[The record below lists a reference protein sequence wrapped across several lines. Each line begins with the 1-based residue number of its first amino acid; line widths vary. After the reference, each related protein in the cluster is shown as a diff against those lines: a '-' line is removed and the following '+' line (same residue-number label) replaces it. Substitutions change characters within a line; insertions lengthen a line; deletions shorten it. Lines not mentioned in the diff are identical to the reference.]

1 MKNTQIAIL
10 GTGSMGKAILSGLLA
25 AGTSPSNIRV
35 TTKSQASAEAIS
47 STHGIQAAALD
58 SESTANSS
66 TAKDAELVILAVKP
80 NMILETLQEVA
91 AVLKPNCLVVS
102 VAAGITTAAMERQL
116 SGNAAVV
123 RAMPNTPSVVGLGVT
138 GISKGSNVSDEQLDL
153 AVKLFSSVGKVLVVD
168 ESKIDALSTISGSG
182 PAYVFYFAE
191 KLITAA
197 KSLGFSDQEASMMV
211 KETFL
216 GSATLLATS
225 SNSPE
230 ELREQVTSPNGT
242 TMQATGR
249 FDAADLEKVFIEATE
264 AALARAKELG
274 KVKP

>member
-1 MKNTQIAIL
+1 METKQIAIL
-10 GTGSMGKAILSGLLA
+10 GTGSMGKAILSGMLA
-25 AGTSPSNIRV
+25 AGTSPANVRV
-35 TTKSQASAEAIS
+35 TTKSKTSADAIS
-47 STHGIQAAALD
+47 SNHGVQATALESD
-58 SESTANSS
+58 SAANSS
-66 TAKDAELVILAVKP
+66 AAKGADLVILAVKP
-80 NMILETLQEVA
+80 NMILETLSDVA
-91 AVLKPNCLVVS
+91 SALKPDCLVVS
-102 VAAGITTAAMERQL
+102 VAAGITTAAMEEQL
-116 SGNAAVV
+116 SGNTAVV

-138 GISKGSNVSDEQLDL
+138 GISKGSNVSAKQLDL
-153 AVKLFSSVGKVLVVD
+153 AVELFSSVGKVLVVD

-197 KSLGFSDQEASMMV
+197 KSLGFSEQEASLMV

-225 SNSPE
+225 SSSPE
-230 ELREQVTSPNGT
+230 ELRQQVTSPNGT

-249 FDAADLEKVFIEATE
+249 FDAADLERVFIEATE

-274 KVKP
+274 RVKP

>member
-1 MKNTQIAIL
+1 MEIKQIAIL
-10 GTGSMGKAILSGLLA
+10 GTGSMGKAILSGMLA
-25 AGTSPSNIRV
+25 AGTSPANVRV
-35 TTKSQASAEAIS
+35 TTNSKASADAIS
-47 STHGIQAAALD
+47 SNHGVQATALESD
-58 SESTANSS
+58 SAANSS
-66 TAKDAELVILAVKP
+66 AAKDADLVILAVKP
-80 NMILETLQEVA
+80 NMILETLKEVA
-91 AVLKPNCLVVS
+91 AVLKPDCLVVS
-102 VAAGITTAAMERQL
+102 VAAGITTAAMEEQL
-116 SGNAAVV
+116 SGNEAVV

-138 GISKGSNVSDEQLDL
+138 GISKGSNVSAKQLDL
-153 AVKLFSSVGKVLVVD
+153 AIELFSSVGKVLVVD

-197 KSLGFSDQEASMMV
+197 KYLGFSEQEASLMV

-225 SNSPE
+225 SSSPE
-230 ELREQVTSPNGT
+230 ELRQQVTSPNGT

-249 FDAADLEKVFIEATE
+249 FDAADLERVFIEATE

-274 KVKP
+274 RVKP

>member
-25 AGTSPSNIRV
+25 AGTSPTNIRV
-35 TTKSQASAEAIS
+35 TTKSKASAEAIS
-47 STHGIQAAALD
+47 SSLRVQATALETD
-58 SESTANSS
+58 STANSS

-102 VAAGITTAAMERQL
+102 VAAGITTAAMEQQL

-138 GISKGSNVSDEQLDL
+138 GISKGSKVSDEQLDL

-191 KLITAA
+191 KLIAAA

-216 GSATLLATS
+216 GSATLLATYS
-225 SNSPE
+225 SSPE
-230 ELREQVTSPNGT
+230 ELRQQVTSPNGT

-249 FDAADLEKVFIEATE
+249 FDAADLEKVFIEATQ

>member
-1 MKNTQIAIL
+1 METKQIAIL
-10 GTGSMGKAILSGLLA
+10 GTGSMGKAILSGMLA
-25 AGTSPSNIRV
+25 ARTSPASVRV
-35 TTKSQASAEAIS
+35 TTKSKASADAIS
-47 STHGIQAAALD
+47 SNHGVQATALESD
-58 SESTANSS
+58 SAANSS
-66 TAKDAELVILAVKP
+66 AAKGADLVILAVKP
-80 NMILETLQEVA
+80 NMILETLSEVA
-91 AVLKPNCLVVS
+91 AFLKPDCLVVS
-102 VAAGITTAAMERQL
+102 VAAGITTAAMEEQL
-116 SGNAAVV
+116 SGNTAVV

-138 GISKGSNVSDEQLDL
+138 GISKGSNVSAKQLDL
-153 AVKLFSSVGKVLVVD
+153 AVELFSSVGKVLVVD

-197 KSLGFSDQEASMMV
+197 KSLGFSEQEASLMV

-225 SNSPE
+225 SSSPE
-230 ELREQVTSPNGT
+230 ELRQQVTSPNGT

-249 FDAADLEKVFIEATE
+249 FDAADLERVFIEATE

-274 KVKP
+274 RIKS

>member
-1 MKNTQIAIL
+1 MGNTQIAIL

-25 AGTSPSNIRV
+25 AGTSAANVRV
-35 TTKSQASAEAIS
+35 TTKSKASAEAIAAS
-47 STHGIQAAALD
+47 YGIQANSL
-58 SESTANSS
+58 ESDPAANSS
-66 TAKDAELVILAVKP
+66 SAKDADLVILAVKP
-80 NMILETLQEVA
+80 NMVLETLRDVA
-91 AVLKPNCLVVS
+91 SGIKPSCLVVS
-102 VAAGITTAAMERQL
+102 VAAGVTTAAMEDQL
-116 SGNAAVV
+116 PGDAAVV
-123 RAMPNTPSVVGLGVT
+123 RAMPNTPSVLGLGVT
-138 GISKGSNVSDEQLDL
+138 GISKGSNVSDEQLAV

-197 KSLGFSDQEASMMV
+197 KALGFSDQEASLMV

-216 GSATLLATS
+216 GSANLLATS

-230 ELREQVTSPNGT
+230 ELRQQVTSPNGT

-274 KVKP
+274 RVKP

>member
-1 MKNTQIAIL
+1 METKQIAIL

-25 AGTSPSNIRV
+25 AGTSPANVRV
-35 TTKSQASAEAIS
+35 TTKSKASADAICS
-47 STHGIQAAALD
+47 NHGVQATALE
-58 SESTANSS
+58 SESAANSS
-66 TAKDAELVILAVKP
+66 AVKNADLVILAVKP
-80 NMILETLQEVA
+80 NMILETLKDVA
-91 AVLKPNCLVVS
+91 SVLTPDCLVVS
-102 VAAGITTAAMERQL
+102 VAAGITTAAMEEQL
-116 SGNAAVV
+116 SGNPAVV
-123 RAMPNTPSVVGLGVT
+123 RAMPNTPSVAGLGVT
-138 GISKGSNVSDEQLDL
+138 GISKGSNVSDEQLEL
-153 AVKLFSSVGKVLVVD
+153 AIELFSSVGKVLVVD

-197 KSLGFSDQEASMMV
+197 KSLGFSEQEASLMV

-225 SNSPE
+225 SSSPE
-230 ELREQVTSPNGT
+230 ELRQQVTSPNGT

-249 FDAADLEKVFIEATE
+249 FDAADLERVFIEATE

-274 KVKP
+274 RVKP

>member
-1 MKNTQIAIL
+1 METKQITIL
-10 GTGSMGKAILSGLLA
+10 GTGSMGKAILSGLIA
-25 AGTSPSNIRV
+25 AGTSPANVRV
-35 TTKSQASAEAIS
+35 TTKSKASADAIS
-47 STHGIQAAALD
+47 SYHSVQATALESD
-58 SESTANSS
+58 SAANSS
-66 TAKDAELVILAVKP
+66 SAKDADLVILAVKP
-80 NMILETLQEVA
+80 NMILETLNDIA
-91 AVLKPNCLVVS
+91 SVLKPDCLVVS
-102 VAAGITTAAMERQL
+102 VAAGITTAAMEEQL
-116 SGNAAVV
+116 SSNTAVV

-138 GISKGSNVSDEQLDL
+138 GISKGSNVSNEQLDL
-153 AVKLFSSVGKVLVVD
+153 AIELFSSVGKVLVVD

-197 KSLGFSDQEASMMV
+197 KSLGFSESEASLMV

-225 SNSPE
+225 SSSPE
-230 ELREQVTSPNGT
+230 ELRQQVTSPNGT

-249 FDAADLEKVFIEATE
+249 FDAADLERVFIEATE

-274 KVKP
+274 RVKP

>member
-35 TTKSQASAEAIS
+35 TTKSQASADAITS
-47 STHGIQAAALD
+47 SHEIQAAALD
-58 SESTANSS
+58 SDSTANSS

-80 NMILETLQEVA
+80 VMILETLKEVS

-102 VAAGITTAAMERQL
+102 VAAGITTAAMEQQL

-138 GISKGSNVSDEQLDL
+138 GISKGSKVSDEQLDL

-191 KLITAA
+191 KLIAAA
-197 KSLGFSDQEASMMV
+197 KSLGFSEQEASLMV

-225 SNSPE
+225 SSSPV
-230 ELREQVTSPNGT
+230 ELRQQVTSPNGT

-249 FDAADLEKVFIEATE
+249 FDEADLEKVFIEATE

>member
-1 MKNTQIAIL
+1 METKQIAIL
-10 GTGSMGKAILSGLLA
+10 GTGSMGKAILSGILA
-25 AGTSPSNIRV
+25 AGTSPADVRV
-35 TTKSQASAEAIS
+35 TTKSKATADAIFSNHGVQATSLESNSA
-47 STHGIQAAALD
+47 
-58 SESTANSS
+58 ANSS
-66 TAKDAELVILAVKP
+66 AAKDADLVILAVKP
-80 NMILETLQEVA
+80 NMILETLSEVA
-91 AVLKPNCLVVS
+91 AVLKPDCLVVS
-102 VAAGITTAAMERQL
+102 VAAGITTAAMEEQL

-138 GISKGSNVSDEQLDL
+138 GISKGSNVSSAQLDL
-153 AVKLFSSVGKVLVVD
+153 AVELFASVGKVLVVD

-197 KSLGFSDQEASMMV
+197 KSLGFSEQEASLMV

-225 SNSPE
+225 SSSPE
-230 ELREQVTSPNGT
+230 ELRQQVTSPNGT

-249 FDAADLEKVFIEATE
+249 FDAADLERVFIEATE

-274 KVKP
+274 RVKP

>member
-1 MKNTQIAIL
+1 METKQIAIL
-10 GTGSMGKAILSGLLA
+10 GTGSMGKAILSGLLS
-25 AGTSPSNIRV
+25 AGTSPSNVRV
-35 TTKSQASAEAIS
+35 TTKSKASADAIFS
-47 STHGIQAAALD
+47 NHSVQATALESD
-58 SESTANSS
+58 SAANSS
-66 TAKDAELVILAVKP
+66 SAKDADLVILAVKP
-80 NMILETLQEVA
+80 NMILETLKNVA
-91 AVLKPNCLVVS
+91 SVLKPDCLVVS
-102 VAAGITTAAMERQL
+102 VAAGITTAAMEEQL
-116 SGNAAVV
+116 SGHAAVV

-138 GISKGSNVSDEQLDL
+138 GISKGSNVSSAQLDL
-153 AVKLFSSVGKVLVVD
+153 AVELFASVGKVLVVD

-197 KSLGFSDQEASMMV
+197 KSLGFSEQEASLMV

-225 SNSPE
+225 SSSPE
-230 ELREQVTSPNGT
+230 ELRQQVTSPNGT

-249 FDAADLEKVFIEATE
+249 FDAADLERVFIEATE

-274 KVKP
+274 RIKP

>member
-47 STHGIQAAALD
+47 STHGVQAAALD

-80 NMILETLQEVA
+80 NMILETLKEVA

-102 VAAGITTAAMERQL
+102 VAAGITTAAMEQQL

-225 SNSPE
+225 SSSPE
-230 ELREQVTSPNGT
+230 ELRQQVTSPNGT

>member
-1 MKNTQIAIL
+1 
-10 GTGSMGKAILSGLLA
+10 MGKAILSGLLA
-25 AGTSPSNIRV
+25 AGTSPSIVRV
-35 TTKSQASAEAIS
+35 TTKSKASADALS
-47 STHGIQAAALD
+47 SNHGVQATALESD
-58 SESTANSS
+58 SAANSS
-66 TAKDAELVILAVKP
+66 SAKDADLVILAVKP
-80 NMILETLQEVA
+80 NMILETLKDVA
-91 AVLKPNCLVVS
+91 SVLKPGCLVVS
-102 VAAGITTAAMERQL
+102 VAAGITTAAMEEQL
-116 SGNAAVV
+116 SGNAAVI

-138 GISKGSNVSDEQLDL
+138 GISKGSNVSAEQLNL
-153 AVKLFSSVGKVLVVD
+153 AVELFSSVGKVLVVD

-197 KSLGFSDQEASMMV
+197 KSLGFSEQEASLMV

-216 GSATLLATS
+216 GSATLLSTS

-230 ELREQVTSPNGT
+230 ELRKQVTSPNGT

-249 FDAADLEKVFIEATE
+249 FDAADLERVFIEATE

-274 KVKP
+274 RVKP

>member
-47 STHGIQAAALD
+47 STHGVQAAALD
-58 SESTANSS
+58 SDSTANSS

-80 NMILETLQEVA
+80 NMILETLNEVA

-102 VAAGITTAAMERQL
+102 VAAGITTAAMEQQL
-116 SGNAAVV
+116 SGNTAVV

>member
-1 MKNTQIAIL
+1 MKTKQIAIL

-25 AGTSPSNIRV
+25 AGTSQASVRV
-35 TTKSQASAEAIS
+35 TTMSKASAEAIFS
-47 STHGIQAAALD
+47 NHGVQATALESD
-58 SESTANSS
+58 SAANSS
-66 TAKDAELVILAVKP
+66 AAKDADLVILAVKP
-80 NMILETLQEVA
+80 NMILETLSEVA
-91 AVLKPNCLVVS
+91 SALKSDCLIVS
-102 VAAGITTAAMERQL
+102 VAAGITTAAMEEPL
-116 SGNAAVV
+116 SGNAAVI

-138 GISKGSNVSDEQLDL
+138 GISQGSNVSAEQLNL
-153 AVKLFSSVGKVLVVD
+153 AVELFASVGKVLVVD

-197 KSLGFSDQEASMMV
+197 KSLGFSEQEASLMV

-225 SNSPE
+225 SSSPE
-230 ELREQVTSPNGT
+230 QLRKQVTSPNGT

-274 KVKP
+274 RVKP

>member
-1 MKNTQIAIL
+1 METKQIAIL

-25 AGTSPSNIRV
+25 AGTSPANVRV
-35 TTKSQASAEAIS
+35 TTKSKVSADAIYSNHGVQA
-47 STHGIQAAALD
+47 TALE
-58 SESTANSS
+58 SESAANSS
-66 TAKDAELVILAVKP
+66 AVKNADLVILAVKP
-80 NMILETLQEVA
+80 NMILETLSEVA
-91 AVLKPNCLVVS
+91 SVLKPDCLVVS
-102 VAAGITTAAMERQL
+102 VAAGITTAAMEEQL
-116 SGNAAVV
+116 TGIAAVV

-138 GISKGSNVSDEQLDL
+138 GISKGSNVSDEQLDA
-153 AVKLFSSVGKVLVVD
+153 AVELFSSVGKVLVVD

-197 KSLGFSDQEASMMV
+197 KSLGFSEQEASLMV

-225 SNSPE
+225 SSSPE
-230 ELREQVTSPNGT
+230 ELRQQVTSPNGT

-249 FDAADLEKVFIEATE
+249 FDAADLERVFIEATE

-274 KVKP
+274 RVKP

>member
-1 MKNTQIAIL
+1 METKQIAIL

-25 AGTSPSNIRV
+25 AGTSPSIVRV
-35 TTKSQASAEAIS
+35 TTKSKASADALS
-47 STHGIQAAALD
+47 SYHGVQATALESD
-58 SESTANSS
+58 SAANSS
-66 TAKDAELVILAVKP
+66 SAKDADLVILAVKP
-80 NMILETLQEVA
+80 NMILETLKDVA
-91 AVLKPNCLVVS
+91 SVLKPGCLVVS
-102 VAAGITTAAMERQL
+102 VAAGITTAAMEEQL
-116 SGNAAVV
+116 SGNAAVI

-138 GISKGSNVSDEQLDL
+138 GISKGSNVSAEQLNL
-153 AVKLFSSVGKVLVVD
+153 AIELFASVGKVLVVD

-197 KSLGFSDQEASMMV
+197 KSLGFSEQEASLMV

-230 ELREQVTSPNGT
+230 QLRQQVTSPNGT

-249 FDAADLEKVFIEATE
+249 FDAADLERVFIEATE

-274 KVKP
+274 RVKP

>member
-1 MKNTQIAIL
+1 MENTQIAIL

-25 AGTSPSNIRV
+25 AGTSPANIRV
-35 TTKSQASAEAIS
+35 TTKSQASADAIS
-47 STHGIQAAALD
+47 SSHGIEATALESD
-58 SESTANSS
+58 STSNSLI
-66 TAKDAELVILAVKP
+66 AKDADLVILAVKP
-80 NMILETLQEVA
+80 VMILETLKEIS
-91 AVLKPNCLVVS
+91 AVLNPSSLVVS
-102 VAAGITTAAMERQL
+102 VAAGITTAAMEQQL

-138 GISKGSNVSDEQLDL
+138 GISKGSNVSDVQLDL

-197 KSLGFSDQEASMMV
+197 KSLGFSDSEASMMV

-225 SNSPE
+225 TSSPE
-230 ELREQVTSPNGT
+230 ELRQQVTSPNGT

-274 KVKP
+274 KVKS

>member
-1 MKNTQIAIL
+1 METKQIAIL

-25 AGTSPSNIRV
+25 AGTSPANVRV
-35 TTKSQASAEAIS
+35 TTKSKASADAIS
-47 STHGIQAAALD
+47 SNHSVQATALESD
-58 SESTANSS
+58 SAANSS
-66 TAKDAELVILAVKP
+66 SAKDADLVILAVKP
-80 NMILETLQEVA
+80 NIILETLKDVA
-91 AVLKPNCLVVS
+91 SVLKPDCLVVS
-102 VAAGITTAAMERQL
+102 IAAGITTAAMEEQL
-116 SGNAAVV
+116 SGHAAVV

-138 GISKGSNVSDEQLDL
+138 GISQGSNVSAKQLDL
-153 AVKLFSSVGKVLVVD
+153 AVELFSSVGRVLVVD

-197 KSLGFSDQEASMMV
+197 KSLGFSDSEASLMV

-225 SNSPE
+225 SSSPE
-230 ELREQVTSPNGT
+230 ELRQQVTSPNGT

-249 FDAADLEKVFIEATE
+249 FDAADLERVFIEATE

-274 KVKP
+274 RIKP

>member
-1 MKNTQIAIL
+1 MEIKQIAIL
-10 GTGSMGKAILSGLLA
+10 GTGSMGKAILSGILA
-25 AGTSPSNIRV
+25 AGTSPADVRV
-35 TTKSQASAEAIS
+35 TTKSKATADAIFSNHGVQATSLESNSA
-47 STHGIQAAALD
+47 
-58 SESTANSS
+58 ANSS
-66 TAKDAELVILAVKP
+66 AAKDADLVILAVKP
-80 NMILETLQEVA
+80 NMILETLSEVA
-91 AVLKPNCLVVS
+91 AVLKPDCLVVS
-102 VAAGITTAAMERQL
+102 VAAGITTAAMEEQL
-116 SGNAAVV
+116 SGNEAVV

-138 GISKGSNVSDEQLDL
+138 GISKGSNVSDEKLDL
-153 AVKLFSSVGKVLVVD
+153 AIELFSSVGKVLVVD

-197 KSLGFSDQEASMMV
+197 KSLGFSEQEASLMV

-225 SNSPE
+225 SSSPE
-230 ELREQVTSPNGT
+230 ELRQQVTSPNGT

-249 FDAADLEKVFIEATE
+249 FDAADLERVFIEATE

-274 KVKP
+274 RVKP

>member
-35 TTKSQASAEAIS
+35 TTKSQASAGAIS
-47 STHGIQAAALD
+47 SSLGIQAAALD
-58 SESTANSS
+58 SDSTANSS

-80 NMILETLQEVA
+80 NMILETLKEVA

-102 VAAGITTAAMERQL
+102 VAAGITTAAMEQQL
-116 SGNAAVV
+116 SGNTAVV

>member
-1 MKNTQIAIL
+1 METKQIAII

-35 TTKSQASAEAIS
+35 TTKSKVSADAISSNYGVQASAQES
-47 STHGIQAAALD
+47 D
-58 SESTANSS
+58 SATNTSVV
-66 TAKDAELVILAVKP
+66 KDADLVILAVKP
-80 NMILETLQEVA
+80 NMILETLEEIAVA
-91 AVLKPNCLVVS
+91 LKPNCLVVS
-102 VAAGITTAAMERQL
+102 VAAGITTASMEEAI
-116 SGNAAVV
+116 SGKASVV
-123 RAMPNTPSVVGLGVT
+123 RAMPNTPSVLGLGVT
-138 GISKGSNVSDEQLDL
+138 GISKGSNVTDEQLEL
-153 AVKLFSSVGKVLVVD
+153 AVELFSSVGKVLVVE

-191 KLITAA
+191 KLINAA
-197 KSLGFSDQEASMMV
+197 KALGFSDQEASMMV

-225 SNSPE
+225 PDSPE
-230 ELREQVTSPNGT
+230 QLRKQVTSPNGT

-249 FDAADLEKVFIEATE
+249 FDAADLEKIFIEATE

>member
-1 MKNTQIAIL
+1 MENTQIAIL

-25 AGTSPSNIRV
+25 SGSSAANVRV
-35 TTKSQASAEAIS
+35 TTKSQASADAITS
-47 STHGIQAAALD
+47 GHGIQAVAME

-66 TAKDAELVILAVKP
+66 TAKDADIVILSVKP
-80 NMILETLQEVA
+80 NMILETLKEIA
-91 AVLKPNCLVVS
+91 TSLKPNCLVVS
-102 VAAGITTAAMERQL
+102 VAAGITTKAMEEQL

-138 GISKGSNVSDEQLDL
+138 GISKGSNVSDQQLDL
-153 AVKLFSSVGKVLVVD
+153 AEKLFSSVGKVLVVD

-197 KSLGFSDQEASMMV
+197 KSLGFSDGEASLMV

-225 SNSPE
+225 ASSPE
-230 ELREQVTSPNGT
+230 ELRQQVTSPNGT

>member
-1 MKNTQIAIL
+1 METKQIAIL

-25 AGTSPSNIRV
+25 AGTSPANVRV
-35 TTKSQASAEAIS
+35 TTKSKVSADAIS
-47 STHGIQAAALD
+47 SNHGVQATALE
-58 SESTANSS
+58 SESAANSS
-66 TAKDAELVILAVKP
+66 AVKNADLVILAVKP
-80 NMILETLQEVA
+80 NMILETLSEVA
-91 AVLKPNCLVVS
+91 SVLKPDCLVVS
-102 VAAGITTAAMERQL
+102 VAAGITTAAMEEQL
-116 SGNAAVV
+116 TGIAAVV

-138 GISKGSNVSDEQLDL
+138 GISKGSNVSDEQLDA
-153 AVKLFSSVGKVLVVD
+153 AVELFSSVGKVLVVD

-197 KSLGFSDQEASMMV
+197 KSLGFSEQEASLMV

-225 SNSPE
+225 SSSPE
-230 ELREQVTSPNGT
+230 ELRQQVTSPNGT

-249 FDAADLEKVFIEATE
+249 FDAADLERVFIEATE

-274 KVKP
+274 RVKP

>member
-1 MKNTQIAIL
+1 METKQIAIL
-10 GTGSMGKAILSGLLA
+10 GTGSMGKAILSGMLA
-25 AGTSPSNIRV
+25 AGTSPANVRV
-35 TTKSQASAEAIS
+35 TTKSKASADAIS
-47 STHGIQAAALD
+47 SNHGVQATALESD
-58 SESTANSS
+58 SAANSLS
-66 TAKDAELVILAVKP
+66 AKDADLVILAVKP
-80 NMILETLQEVA
+80 NMILETLSEVA
-91 AVLKPNCLVVS
+91 AFLKPDCLVVS
-102 VAAGITTAAMERQL
+102 VAAGITTAAMEEQL
-116 SGNAAVV
+116 SGNTAVV

-138 GISKGSNVSDEQLDL
+138 GISKGSNVSAKQLDL
-153 AVKLFSSVGKVLVVD
+153 AVELFSSVGKVLVVD

-197 KSLGFSDQEASMMV
+197 KSLGFSEQEASLMV

-225 SNSPE
+225 SSSPE
-230 ELREQVTSPNGT
+230 ELRQQVTSPNGT

-249 FDAADLEKVFIEATE
+249 FDAADLERVFIEATE

-274 KVKP
+274 RVKP

>member
-1 MKNTQIAIL
+1 MENTQIAIL

-25 AGTSPSNIRV
+25 AGTSPKSIRV
-35 TTKSQASAEAIS
+35 TTNSKASAEAIS
-47 STHGIQAAALD
+47 SSNGVQATALESD
-58 SESTANSS
+58 STANSS
-66 TAKDAELVILAVKP
+66 SAKDADLVILAVKP
-80 NMILETLQEVA
+80 NMILETLKEIA
-91 AVLKPNCLVVS
+91 TSLKPNCLVVS
-102 VAAGITTAAMERQL
+102 VAAGITTKAMEEQL
-116 SGNAAVV
+116 SGNSAVV

-138 GISKGSNVSDEQLDL
+138 GISKGSNVSDQQLDL

-168 ESKIDALSTISGSG
+168 EGKIDALSTISGSG

-191 KLITAA
+191 KLIAAA
-197 KSLGFSDQEASMMV
+197 KSLGFSDQEASLMV

-225 SNSPE
+225 ASSPE
-230 ELREQVTSPNGT
+230 ELRQQVTSPNGT

>member
-1 MKNTQIAIL
+1 MENTQIAIL

-25 AGTSPSNIRV
+25 AGTSPKSIRV
-35 TTKSQASAEAIS
+35 TTNSKASAEAIS
-47 STHGIQAAALD
+47 SSNGVQATALESD
-58 SESTANSS
+58 STANSS
-66 TAKDAELVILAVKP
+66 SAKDADLVILAVKP
-80 NMILETLQEVA
+80 NMILETLEEVGA
-91 AVLKPNCLVVS
+91 ALKPNCLVVS
-102 VAAGITTAAMERQL
+102 VAAGITTTAMEQQL
-116 SGNAAVV
+116 AGNAAVV

-138 GISKGSNVSDEQLDL
+138 GISRGSNVTDQQLDL
-153 AVKLFSSVGKVLVVD
+153 AVKIFSSVGKVLVVD

-191 KLITAA
+191 KLIAAA
-197 KSLGFSDQEASMMV
+197 KSLGFSDQEASLMV

-225 SNSPE
+225 SSSPE
-230 ELREQVTSPNGT
+230 ELRKQVTSPNGT

-249 FDAADLEKVFIEATE
+249 FDAADFEKVFIEATE

>member
-1 MKNTQIAIL
+1 METKQIAIL
-10 GTGSMGKAILSGLLA
+10 GTGSMGKAILAGLIQSGTKPA
-25 AGTSPSNIRV
+25 NIRV
-35 TTKSQASAEAIS
+35 STKTQASADAIFSVHGVEAIS
-47 STHGIQAAALD
+47 LEKDSAANTSAV
-58 SESTANSS
+58 
-66 TAKDAELVILAVKP
+66 KDAELVILAVKP
-80 NMILETLQEVA
+80 NLILETLKEVA
-91 AVLKPNCLVVS
+91 TDIKPGSLVVS
-102 VAAGITTAAMERQL
+102 VAAGITTEAMEEVLGGQV
-116 SGNAAVV
+116 AVV
-123 RAMPNTPSVVGLGVT
+123 RAMPNTPSVLGLGVT
-138 GISKGSNVSDEQLDL
+138 GISAGSNVSKDQLEL

-197 KSLGFSDQEASMMV
+197 KSLGFSDQEASLMV

-225 SNSPE
+225 ASSPE
-230 ELREQVTSPNGT
+230 ELRQQVSSPKGT

-264 AALARAKELG
+264 AALARARELG

>member
-1 MKNTQIAIL
+1 METKQIAIL
-10 GTGSMGKAILSGLLA
+10 GTGSMGKAILSGILA
-25 AGTSPSNIRV
+25 AGTSPADVRV
-35 TTKSQASAEAIS
+35 TTKSKASADAIFS
-47 STHGIQAAALD
+47 NHGVQATSL
-58 SESTANSS
+58 ESNSAANSS
-66 TAKDAELVILAVKP
+66 AAKDADLVILAVKP
-80 NMILETLQEVA
+80 NMILETLSEVA
-91 AVLKPNCLVVS
+91 AVLKPDCLVVS
-102 VAAGITTAAMERQL
+102 VAAGITTAAMEEKL
-116 SGNAAVV
+116 SGNEAVV

-138 GISKGSNVSDEQLDL
+138 GISKGSNVSAKQLDL
-153 AVKLFSSVGKVLVVD
+153 AVELFSSVGKVLVVD

-197 KSLGFSDQEASMMV
+197 KSLGFSEQEASLMV

-225 SNSPE
+225 SSSPE
-230 ELREQVTSPNGT
+230 ELRQQVTSPNGT

-249 FDAADLEKVFIEATE
+249 FDAADLERVFIEATE

-274 KVKP
+274 RVKP

>member
-1 MKNTQIAIL
+1 METKQIAIL
-10 GTGSMGKAILSGLLA
+10 GTGSMGKAILSGMLA
-25 AGTSPSNIRV
+25 AGTSPASVRV
-35 TTKSQASAEAIS
+35 TTKSKANADAIS
-47 STHGIQAAALD
+47 SNHGVQATALESDAA
-58 SESTANSS
+58 ANSS
-66 TAKDAELVILAVKP
+66 AAKGADLVILAVKP
-80 NMILETLQEVA
+80 NMILETLSEVA
-91 AVLKPNCLVVS
+91 AVLKPDCLVVS
-102 VAAGITTAAMERQL
+102 VAAGITTSAMEEQL

-138 GISKGSNVSDEQLDL
+138 GISKGSNVSDEQLEL
-153 AVKLFSSVGKVLVVD
+153 AIELFSGVGKVLVVD

-197 KSLGFSDQEASMMV
+197 KSLGFSEQEASLMV

-225 SNSPE
+225 SSSPE
-230 ELREQVTSPNGT
+230 ELRQQVTSPNGT

-249 FDAADLEKVFIEATE
+249 FDAADLERVFIEATE

-274 KVKP
+274 RVKP

>member
-1 MKNTQIAIL
+1 METKQIAIL
-10 GTGSMGKAILSGLLA
+10 GTGSMGKAILAGLLQS
-25 AGTSPSNIRV
+25 GTTPTNIRV
-35 TTKSQASAEAIS
+35 TTKTQTSADSIF
-47 STHGIQAAALD
+47 STHGVQAISLEKDAAAN
-58 SESTANSS
+58 A
-66 TAKDAELVILAVKP
+66 AAVKGAELVILAVKP
-80 NMILETLQEVA
+80 NLILETLKQVA
-91 AVLKPNCLVVS
+91 TELKPGILVVS
-102 VAAGITTAAMERQL
+102 VAAGITTEAMEEVLGGQV
-116 SGNAAVV
+116 AVV
-123 RAMPNTPSVVGLGVT
+123 RAMPNTPSVLGLGVT
-138 GISKGSNVSDEQLDL
+138 GISAGSNVSQEQLEL
-153 AVKLFSSVGKVLVVD
+153 AVKLFSNVGKVLVID

-225 SNSPE
+225 TRSPE
-230 ELREQVTSPNGT
+230 ELRQQVTSPNGT

-264 AALARAKELG
+264 AALTRAKELG

>member
-10 GTGSMGKAILSGLLA
+10 GTGSMGKAILSGLLT

-35 TTKSQASAEAIS
+35 TTKSKASAEAIS
-47 STHGIQAAALD
+47 SSLRVQATALETD
-58 SESTANSS
+58 STANSS

-80 NMILETLQEVA
+80 VMILETLKDVE

-102 VAAGITTAAMERQL
+102 VAAGITTAAMEQQL

-138 GISKGSNVSDEQLDL
+138 GISKGSKVSDEQLDL

-191 KLITAA
+191 KLIAAA

-225 SNSPE
+225 SSSPE